1 MARLKAKFL
10 ACLLLAGYCLSLQQY
25 DGLDRKKRSSSS
37 SSSSPAAQSA
47 QSVHPE
53 LAVRHSHRPAEEDVS
68 SREKKKGKAKGG
80 EHMDLDPFE
89 GARLA
94 EGALRIFARTA
105 KLTADALRVVGDT
118 AAGVGGSG
126 VKVVGSAVKSVGSV
140 IENSADEAMRRNDDE
155 GGSKFAH
162 VTRKVAGHG
171 VKVMSTMVK
180 GVGESFML
188 VGQAT
193 GEGFIL
199 YAMRVFFFFFFF
211 FFFFTSH
218 RLVLL
223 PPPSSESVTA
233 GTAGVAEDTV
243 RVVEELLGTFADHM
257 NPSAASSHHS
267 SSSSRS
273 SSSSYG
279 SDSSESREAP
289 SSEYISF
296 SQSFSASSFW
306 SISIDEPLQSAQIVA
321 SLLKAWIV
329 KTLTDSMDDVAGVP
343 SVIPEIAGVFIICFI
358 VGLWLRSRTVG
369 RVLDA
374 LERDGVSRA
383 HHGEGT
389 SSPSPRPQRISS
401 PSGRSLRG
409 ALTPTAGDVDE
420 GGVHHTLPVLIA
432 EKVEPSTPTS
442 TMVPAPPPTTFLRRL
457 FTVLSS
463 STLFSFLFH
472 FLVFL
477 YVTKIIMMQTNQVK
491 RSAETK
497 VSCAVCC
504 RCCFFVG
511 VPTISSRL

>member
-180 GVGESFML
+180 GVGESFLL

-199 YAMRVFFFFFFF
+199 YAMRVFFCFFFYFSPPRSSAASVVRVRHGRNGRCRGRHGARGRGAPRNVRGPHEPLCCLLPPLVVVF
-211 FFFFTSH
+211 ALF
-218 RLVLL
+218 LVLL
-223 PPPSSESVTA
+223 
-233 GTAGVAEDTV
+233 
-243 RVVEELLGTFADHM
+243 RLG
-257 NPSAASSHHS
+257 
-267 SSSSRS
+267 
-273 SSSSYG
+273 
-279 SDSSESREAP
+279 
-289 SSEYISF
+289 
-296 SQSFSASSFW
+296 
-306 SISIDEPLQSAQIVA
+306 
-321 SLLKAWIV
+321 
-329 KTLTDSMDDVAGVP
+329 
-343 SVIPEIAGVFIICFI
+343 
-358 VGLWLRSRTVG
+358 
-369 RVLDA
+369 
-374 LERDGVSRA
+374 
-383 HHGEGT
+383 
-389 SSPSPRPQRISS
+389 
-401 PSGRSLRG
+401 
-409 ALTPTAGDVDE
+409 
-420 GGVHHTLPVLIA
+420 
-432 EKVEPSTPTS
+432 
-442 TMVPAPPPTTFLRRL
+442 
-457 FTVLSS
+457 
-463 STLFSFLFH
+463 
-472 FLVFL
+472 
-477 YVTKIIMMQTNQVK
+477 
-491 RSAETK
+491 
-497 VSCAVCC
+497 
-504 RCCFFVG
+504 FF
-511 VPTISSRL
+511 